1 MFLELALLVIPGLA
15 NLGFFNLKILKITSI
30 ASAILTLAISI
41 YFYFVPQSVTGIFF
55 ITKFNSIFL
64 VMITSIYL
72 LSAVY
77 STRYIEKGK
86 LVNEKLYYVLM
97 NFFVITML
105 FAVTINNFGLM
116 WVGIELTTVSSAL
129 LIPIETSDTSLEA
142 TWRYIIIVSA
152 GVTIALFSVIL
163 IYYQYQTL
171 TVSEIIN
178 RPVDNIITRLAVILG
193 LIGFGTKVG
202 VFPMYT
208 WLPDA
213 HSEAPS
219 PVSAI
224 FSGVLLPSALYV
236 LFRVYQIDPLPIVF
250 TWFGVVSI
258 VTAAII
264 LTYQWHIKRM
274 FAYSTIEN
282 MNLALIGLAIG
293 QPIGALILLFA
304 HAFGKAGAFYSSG
317 IVLKLLEEK
326 RIDNITG
333 LHKFKLTSTAL
344 LLSSLT
350 VTGTPPFATFIGE
363 FLILQTLIQQGF
375 ITEFII
381 LILSLATAFI
391 SINYNVS
398 KMIFSKQR
406 EDEEKKEEPLTLS
419 LTSFVSSII
428 PLVLGLVLLALG
440 VIQ

>member
-1 MFLELALLVIPGLA
+1 MLLEIALLVIPGLA
-15 NLGFFNLKILKITSI
+15 NLGFFSLKVLKTTSI
-30 ASAILTLAISI
+30 ASAVLTLTISL
-41 YFYFVPQSVTGIFF
+41 YFYFSSETTTGIFY
-55 ITKFNSIFL
+55 ITKFNSVFL

-77 STRYIEKGK
+77 STRYIEEGE
-86 LVNEKLYYVLM
+86 LVNERLYYVLM

-105 FAVTINNFGLM
+105 FAVIINNFGLM
-116 WVGIELTTVSSAL
+116 WVGIELTTVASAL
-129 LIPIETSDTSLEA
+129 LIPIEATETSLEA
-142 TWRYIIIVSA
+142 TWRYILIVSA

-163 IYYQYQTL
+163 IYYQYHTL
-171 TVSEIIN
+171 TVSDIIS
-178 RPVDNIITRLAVILG
+178 RPEDNIITRLIVMLG

-213 HSEAPS
+213 YGEAPS
-219 PVSAI
+219 TFSALS
-224 FSGVLLPSALYV
+224 SGALLPAVLYI
-236 LFRVYQIDPLPIVF
+236 LFRVYQIDPLSIIF
-250 TWFGVVSI
+250 TWFGVISI
-258 VTAAII
+258 VTVAII

-317 IVLKLLEEK
+317 VVLKLLEEK
-326 RIDNITG
+326 RIENITG
-333 LHKFKLTSTAL
+333 LHKFKLTSASL
-344 LLSSLT
+344 LLSSLA

-363 FLILQTLIQQGF
+363 FLILQSLVQQGY
-375 ITEFII
+375 IAEFII
-381 LILSLATAFI
+381 LVLSLATAFI

-398 KMIFSKQR
+398 KMIFSRKR
-406 EDEEKKEEPLTLS
+406 DEEEKKEEPLTLS
-419 LTSFVSSII
+419 LTSLVSSLI
-428 PLVLGLVLLALG
+428 PLILGLVLLALG
-440 VIQ
+440 VVQ